1 MLMAMD
7 VEAYAEVGKVS
18 YEAMMYAKSLV
29 KPGARLVDVANA
41 TEAFIKEKGF
51 EMAFP
56 TNLSVNHEAAHYT
69 PSYDDPK
76 VFTATDVVKVDV
88 GARKEDMLGDCAI
101 TVDLSG
107 SYGKLIETS
116 EMALDAAIGMVK
128 AGRKLGEIGK
138 EVGDIA
144 KGAGFNPIRNLGGH
158 EIIAGELHA
167 NIFIPNYDNGDGT
180 ELKEG
185 QVIAIETFITTGKG
199 TVTDSETVQI
209 FQKMGSA
216 NPRLNIT
223 RDVLSFIGS
232 TYSTYPFALRW
243 LIQRYNSEFM
253 VRTALNELYSL
264 DALESFPM
272 LVEESH
278 GIVAQTEKTM
288 VIEKDSARIITQ

>member
-1 MLMAMD
+1 MD
-7 VEAYAEVGKVS
+7 IEAYAEVGKIS
-18 YEAMMYAKSLV
+18 YEAMMHAKSLV

-41 TEAFIKEKGF
+41 TEAFVKEKGF

-76 VFTATDVVKVDV
+76 VFGADDVVKVDV
-88 GARKEDMLGDCAI
+88 GARRGDMLGDCAI

-107 SYGKLIETS
+107 NSGKLVETS
-116 EMALDAAIGMVK
+116 EKALNAAIGTVR
-128 AGRKLGEIGK
+128 AGKKLGEIGR

-144 KGAGFNPIRNLGGH
+144 KEAGFNPLRNLGGH
-158 EIIAGELHA
+158 EIVAGELHA
-167 NIFIPNYDNGDGT
+167 NIFIPNYDNGDET
-180 ELKEG
+180 ELEEG
-185 QVIAIETFITTGKG
+185 QIIAIETFITTGKG
-199 TVTDSETVQI
+199 LVTDGEIVQI

-223 RDVLSFIGS
+223 RDVLSFIGNS
-232 TYSTYPFALRW
+232 YSTYPFALRW
-243 LIQRYNSEFM
+243 LIQKYNSEFM

-264 DALESFPM
+264 NALESFPV
-272 LVEESH
+272 LIEESH

-288 VIEKDSARIITQ
+288 LVEKDSARILTQ